1 MAKPENTV
9 DYAALNEELDTILA
23 KLQSDQL
30 DVNDAIGLYERGM
43 HITKELEAYLKT
55 AENKI
60 TKIKASFEG

>member
-1 MAKPENTV
+1 MTKEI
-9 DYAALNEELDTILA
+9 DYAVLNDELEAILT

-43 HITKELEAYLKT
+43 QVTLQLEQYLKT

-60 TKIKASFEG
+60 TKIKASFDK